1 MYICAIANQK
11 GGVGKTTTTQNLGVM
26 LARNHGK
33 RVLLLDLDAQGNLTD
48 SFGLNPKEQ
57 KLTSF
62 NVLNGDTHLSAA
74 LVEIEAGLKLL
85 PANIDLAVAD
95 MAFAAKMGRE
105 NLLRKAL
112 QGVQYDFDI
121 VLLDCPPSLGLLT
134 VNALSAAD
142 GLLVPVQAEYHALS
156 GLQLIRETVSMVQD
170 NLNSNLALIG
180 LVLTFYDQRKKLNR
194 DVADALADEWSDKV
208 FTVKIRDNV
217 SLAEAPSNGQDI
229 YTYKA
234 ASYGTMDYAALAKEF
249 LTKIEE

>member
-156 GLQLIRETVSMVQD
+156 SLQLIRETVSMVQE
-170 NLNSNLALIG
+170 NLNPKLG
-180 LVLTFYDQRKKLNR
+180 LVGLALTFYDHRKKLNR
-194 DVADALADEWSDKV
+194 DVAEALAEESGDKV

>member
-62 NVLNGDTHLSAA
+62 NVLNGDTLLSAA

-142 GLLVPVQAEYHALS
+142 GL
-156 GLQLIRETVSMVQD
+156 RETVSMVQE
-170 NLNSNLALIG
+170 NLNPKLG
-180 LVLTFYDQRKKLNR
+180 LVGLALTFYDHRKKLNR
-194 DVADALADEWSDKV
+194 DVAEALAEEWGDKV
-208 FTVKIRDNV
+208 FTVKMRDNV

>member
-62 NVLNGDTHLSAA
+62 NVLNGDTLLSAA

-112 QGVQYDFDI
+112 QGAQFDI

>member
-48 SFGLNPKEQ
+48 SFGLNPKDQ

-62 NVLNGDTHLSAA
+62 NVLNGDTSLAAA
-74 LVEIEAGLKLL
+74 LVEIEPGLELL

-112 QGVQYDFDI
+112 QGAQFDI

-170 NLNSNLALIG
+170 NINSNLALVG

-194 DVADALADEWSDKV
+194 DVADALSKEWSDKV
-208 FTVKIRDNV
+208 FATRIRDNV

-229 YTYKA
+229 QTYRGT
-234 ASYGTMDYAALAKEF
+234 SYGAVDYAAFGKEF
-249 LTKIEE
+249 LERIKGKQ